1 MKHTLFS
8 LIIGGS
14 ALTAFYA
21 GAAGPDYSTGGHF
34 VINEDWYGHQNSTV
48 NFLRPDDP
56 DGEYWEYRVFQAN
69 NPGMEL
75 GCTAQYGDIHCGK
88 LFLISKQEK
97 DPGASV
103 TGGRITVADART
115 LKCITQLE
123 LIDPSGAQ
131 CDGRA
136 FVGVDSSKG
145 YVTTSNGV
153 WILDLR
159 TYRIARMI
167 DGTGNPNV
175 GDGKPNYDPS
185 SSLYFGQ
192 CGLPVRSGNRVFV
205 AHQSAGL
212 LVIDTETDQ
221 LENILNPGEI
231 IQDGY
236 GIGSL
241 TLSLDGTL
249 WCSITA
255 DVKGSGKAAP
265 CLLKVNPAT
274 LDYEVKELPDGI
286 YPPGNSWYA
295 WTPDGLCASAKQNVI
310 YWNGGPDSWHA
321 DAFIYRYDI
330 DADEITLWY
339 TTTADGENWHL
350 YHSAMRV
357 DPETDQMYMSLYHTF
372 NDPAY
377 KVVRLDAEANT
388 VMDYPMVSNYWFPSM
403 PLFVT
408 EAGLSSADATGIAA
422 EDAAMT
428 RILYIDGG
436 FSVLSGCGLELC
448 IHDLSGRTVFR
459 KLLSDDHEVIY
470 PSLEQGIYIVNAGDA
485 VLKIKI

>member
-1 MKHTLFS
+1 MKNTLFS
-8 LIIGGS
+8 LIIGGT
-14 ALTAFYA
+14 ALTAFNA

-75 GCTAQYGDIHCGK
+75 GCTTQYGDIHCGK

-97 DPGASV
+97 DPGASI
-103 TGGRITVADART
+103 TGGRITVADARS
-115 LKCITQLE
+115 LKCITQLQF
-123 LIDPSGAQ
+123 IDPSGAQ

-136 FVGVDSSKG
+136 FVGVDSHKG
-145 YVTTSNGV
+145 YVTSSNGV
-153 WILDLR
+153 WIFDLDS
-159 TYRIARMI
+159 YRIAGII

-175 GDGKPNYDPS
+175 GDNKLNYDSS

-192 CGLPVRSGNRVFV
+192 CGLAVRVGERVFV

-212 LVIDTETDQ
+212 LVIDTASDRLET
-221 LENILNPGEI
+221 ILNPGEI
-231 IQDGY
+231 IQEGY
-236 GIGSL
+236 GIGSM
-241 TLSLDGTL
+241 TVSIDNTL
-249 WCSITA
+249 WCSITG
-255 DVKGSGKAAP
+255 DINGTGKAAP
-265 CLLKVNPAT
+265 CLLKVDPWT
-274 LDYEVKELPDGI
+274 LEYEVKQLPDGI

-295 WTPDGLCASAKQNVI
+295 WTPDGLCASARNNVI

-330 DADEITLWY
+330 ESDEISLWY
-339 TTTADGENWHL
+339 DTTADGEDWHL

-357 DPETDQMYMSLYHTF
+357 DPETDEMYMSLYHTF
-372 NDPAY
+372 NDPTY
-377 KVVRLDAEANT
+377 KVVRLDAEANL
-388 VMDYPMVSNYWFPSM
+388 VMDYPMVSSYWFPSM

-408 EAGLSSADATGIAA
+408 ADKLSGA
-422 EDAAMT
+422 EDVAAAPADV
-428 RILYIDGG
+428 RILPLDGG
-436 FSVLSGCGLELC
+436 FSVIGGAGLQLN
-448 IHDLSGRTVFR
+448 IFDLSGRAVCSRPLT
-459 KLLSDDHEVIY
+459 DGHEVIY
-470 PSLEQGIYIVNAGDA
+470 PSLSSGFYIVKAGDA